1 LEKRNDA
8 IIMDLYKN
16 TPKITQENVD
26 KLLIDYIK
34 AKDPS

>member
-8 IIMDLYKN
+8 IIMDIFKSN
-16 TPKITQENVD
+16 PKITQENID
-26 KLLIDYIK
+26 RILIDYIK